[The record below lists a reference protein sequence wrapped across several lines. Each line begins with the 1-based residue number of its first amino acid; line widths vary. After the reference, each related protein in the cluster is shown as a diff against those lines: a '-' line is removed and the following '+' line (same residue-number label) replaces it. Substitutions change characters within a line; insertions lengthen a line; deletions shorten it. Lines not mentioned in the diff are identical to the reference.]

1 MLQFLK
7 APKPISRMPED
18 EIDKTY
24 NRYRWQVFI
33 GIFVGYAGYYFIRKN
48 FALAIPDLINQGFSK
63 TELGFA
69 LSFLAISYGVSKFL
83 MGNVSDRSNVK
94 YFMPLG
100 LLLSALVMI
109 FMGVVPAATSTV
121 LIMAVLLFLNGW
133 FQGMGWPPSGRSMVH
148 WFSLTERGTKMSIWN
163 VAHNIGGALMPVLAI
178 LGVELFSDWHAKFYF
193 PGMIAIVVAVLI
205 FFLLK
210 DTPKSEGLP
219 SIEEWK
225 NDYPDDYKV
234 KTKEEEEKGVTAME
248 IFTEHILPNKLLW
261 SIAFANAF
269 VYLVRYG
276 IQDWA
281 PTYLIEVKGFT
292 ESDSSWAYSMYEI
305 AAIPGTLICG
315 WLSDKVFKGKRAPV
329 SIIYMALIVVAV
341 FVYWKNPVGHAL
353 IDNICLISIGFLIYG
368 PVMLIGVH
376 ALDLVKKEAAGTAAG
391 LTGLFGYFL
400 GTSILA
406 NILGGYVIETYGW
419 NGYFMLMMGA
429 SVIAIGLIALT
440 IKTPS
445 AQVDALKPNSH

>member
-1 MLQFLK
+1 MLNFLK
-7 APKPISRMPED
+7 APKSIARIPED
-18 EIDKTY
+18 KVDATY
-24 NRYRWQVFI
+24 SRYRWQVFI

-48 FALAIPDLINQGFSK
+48 FALAIPDLIQQGFTK

-100 LLLSALVMI
+100 LLLSAVIMI
-109 FMGVVPAATSTV
+109 VMGVYPLATSSIFV
-121 LIMAVLLFLNGW
+121 MSILLFLNGW
-133 FQGMGWPPSGRSMVH
+133 FQGMGWPPAGRTMVH
-148 WFSLTERGTKMSIWN
+148 WFSLKERGTKMSVWN
-163 VAHNIGGALMPVLAI
+163 VAHNIGGALMPILAI
-178 LGVELFSDWHAKFYF
+178 LGVELFNDWHAKFYF
-193 PGMIAIVVAVLI
+193 PGMIAIAVAVFI

-225 NDYPDDYKV
+225 NDYPDDFIA
-234 KTKEEEEKGVTAME
+234 KTKEEEEKGVTAMD
-248 IFTEHILPNKLLW
+248 IFTKHILPNKLLW

-281 PTYLIEVKGFT
+281 PTYLIETKGFT
-292 ESDSSWAYSMYEI
+292 ETESSWAYSMYEI
-305 AAIPGTLICG
+305 AAIPGTLISG
-315 WLSDKVFKGKRAPV
+315 WLSDKVFKGNRAPV
-329 SIIYMALIVVAV
+329 SIIYMALIVVAI
-341 FVYWKNPVGHAL
+341 FVYWQNPAGHAL

-391 LTGLFGYFL
+391 LTGLFGYFI

-419 NGYFMLMMGA
+419 NGYFILMMGA
-429 SVIAIGLIALT
+429 SIIAIGLIALT
-440 IKTPS
+440 IPKKKL
-445 AQVDALKPNSH
+445 VN

>member
-1 MLQFLK
+1 MLNFLK
-7 APKPISRMPED
+7 APSPIPRIPED
-18 EIDKTY
+18 KIDQTY
-24 NRYRWQVFI
+24 NWYRWQVFM

-48 FALAIPDLINQGFSK
+48 FALAIPDLIQLGFTK

-100 LLLSALVMI
+100 LLLSAVVMI
-109 FMGVVPAATSTV
+109 VMGVFPFATSSI
-121 LIMAVLLFLNGW
+121 LIMSALLFLNGW
-133 FQGMGWPPSGRSMVH
+133 FQGMGWPPSGRTMVY
-148 WFSLTERGTKMSIWN
+148 WFSLTERGTKMSVWN
-163 VAHNIGGALMPVLAI
+163 IAHNIGGALMPILAI
-178 LGVELFSDWHAKFYF
+178 WGVELFSDWHAKFYF
-193 PGMIAIVVAVLI
+193 PGMIAIIVAIII
-205 FFLLK
+205 FLLLK
-210 DTPKSEGLP
+210 DRPVSVGLP
-219 SIEEWK
+219 TIEEWK
-225 NDYPDDYKV
+225 RDYPENDKS
-234 KTKEEEEKGVTAME
+234 KTKEEEKGVTAKE
-248 IFTEHILPNKLLW
+248 IFIKHILPNKLLW

-292 ESDSSWAYSMYEI
+292 ESESSWAYSMYEI

-341 FVYWKNPVGHAL
+341 FVYWKNPIGHAL

-406 NILGGYVIETYGW
+406 NILGGYIIENYGW

-429 SVIAIGLIALT
+429 SIIAIGLIALT
-440 IKTPS
+440 IPRTK
-445 AQVDALKPNSH
+445 QC